1 MNRGFDV
8 LDKSRGTLILSGF
21 VPVMSPYVLRLHC
34 SKGFTT
40 VHLNY
45 FLSLSLSL
53 SLSKKKKL
61 VRKDQR
67 ARETVEEMVR
77 IEISLS

>member
-45 FLSLSLSL
+45 FLSLSL
-53 SLSKKKKL
+53 KKI
-61 VRKDQR
+61 VRKDQMV
-67 ARETVEEMVR
+67 REIIEEMVR
-77 IEISLS
+77 SEISLS

>member
-34 SKGFTT
+34 SKGVTT

-53 SLSKKKKL
+53 SQKKKL
-61 VRKDQR
+61 VRKDKR

>member
-34 SKGFTT
+34 SKGVTT

-45 FLSLSLSL
+45 FLSLSQ
-53 SLSKKKKL
+53 KKNL